1 MRKRYSGNRRTAL
14 PSDRHQRAV
23 SFRHCIYAG
32 KKQNVYYS
40 VIHKKDSLFITA
52 DETEE
57 KHTETTEISI
67 PHLEENTPAEKKGKR
82 KQKKQK
88 ASLTREEKR
97 EQKYQEKEDELDRLA
112 SEPDFTAKECILH
125 PFSVIK
131 KASEFDYAMLSNG
144 QIFASAVCRWLLI
157 GFALAEA
164 VCSHINTAD
173 FSILSMNFTQEAYL
187 ALRLFIYGIIS
198 EYVNYRIIGAFA
210 STLRQ
215 GSDRA
220 RIHALGT
227 FASPLEFCFFILA
240 CLFMHLSSIAG
251 LILLAAGIIAG
262 LSCRIY
268 ALVLCRIH
276 IAKIILAI
284 GTCLVLFFLL
294 GFAYVHIFCS
304 DIFQIFALMN

>member
-14 PSDRHQRAV
+14 PSDRHKRAV

-32 KKQNVYYS
+32 KKQNVYHS
-40 VIHKKDSLFITA
+40 VIQKKDSLFITA
-52 DETEE
+52 DETVE

-67 PHLEENTPAEKKGKR
+67 PHLEETKPEEKKAK
-82 KQKKQK
+82 KKKKKQ
-88 ASLTREEKR
+88 SLSRSEKR
-97 EQKYQEKEDELDRLA
+97 EIKYQEKEDELDRLA
-112 SEPDFTAKECILH
+112 SEPDFTAGECILH
-125 PFSVIK
+125 PFAVIK
-131 KASEFDYAMLSNG
+131 KASEYDYAMLSNG

-198 EYVNYRIIGAFA
+198 EYVNYRIIGAYA
-210 STLRQ
+210 STLRE

-240 CLFMHLSSIAG
+240 CLFMHLSSVAG
-251 LILLAAGIIAG
+251 LILLAAGIVAG
-262 LSCRIY
+262 LACRIY
-268 ALVLCRIH
+268 ALVLCHIH
-276 IAKIILAI
+276 IAKIVLAI

-294 GFAYVHIFCS
+294 GFVYVHLFCG